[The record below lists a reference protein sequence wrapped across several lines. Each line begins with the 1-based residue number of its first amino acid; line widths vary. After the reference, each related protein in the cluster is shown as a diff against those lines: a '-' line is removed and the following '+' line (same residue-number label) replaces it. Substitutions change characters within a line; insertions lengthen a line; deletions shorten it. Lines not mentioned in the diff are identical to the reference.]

1 MLRRGPPLPDDLRP
15 AWDAFVDTADALAA
29 ARRRL
34 LATLPAGRVE
44 PGPVALGLAAMR
56 AALEVA
62 GELLQRWQF
71 QPAPDVWVAC
81 VEGLDAAA
89 SALVPAEEVALTS
102 RELDDLIAA
111 FADIVD
117 PLDAFAEAERAW
129 RRRWKVPAT
138 RP

>member
-1 MLRRGPPLPDDLRP
+1 MLRRRPPLPDDLRP
-15 AWDAFVDTADALAA
+15 AWDAFVDSAEALTA

-44 PGPVALGLAAMR
+44 PGPVALGLDAMS
-56 AALEVA
+56 AALDIA
-62 GELLQRWQF
+62 RELLPRWRDE
-71 QPAPDVWVAC
+71 PDPESWRAC
-81 VEGLDAAA
+81 DEGVAAA
-89 SALVPAEEVALTS
+89 ALALPAAREIALAS

-117 PLDAFAEAERAW
+117 PLDAFADAERAW